1 MIRLTLLGAA
11 GLSVVALAFAQI
23 DTTGELPPQA
33 EPEEQDRV
41 RDALDELFEEGFGTE
56 NEDGADPA
64 VDGVDPTGEAPGEL
78 ALEEAE
84 PELPKVSYSQYDTAT
99 LRALDK
105 ITGRSTDI
113 DVRTG
118 EPVVFGSLNVELK
131 TCFQTPPELPP
142 ESAAFLTIH
151 STQAVQVDTM
161 DDAVD
166 AGAVD
171 TVSEE
176 NPRLFSGWMFASS
189 PGLSALEHPVYDIW
203 VISCTASAPVAGADS
218 E

>member
-1 MIRLTLLGAA
+1 MRKPLLA
-11 GLSVVALAFAQI
+11 LALAFA
-23 DTTGELPPQA
+23 GLPLGHAQSDDILDDLDFSESND
-33 EPEEQDRV
+33 EPRG
-41 RDALDELFEEGFGTE
+41 RSIA
-56 NEDGADPA
+56 
-64 VDGVDPTGEAPGEL
+64 
-78 ALEEAE
+78 EEASLAAE
-84 PELPKVSYSQYDTAT
+84 TDEETDQPKIYYTQHEGAT

-113 DVRTG
+113 DVMANSP
-118 EPVVFGSLNVELK
+118 EVFGSLKVELK

-151 STQAVQVDTM
+151 STQAVQVESM

-166 AGAVD
+166 ASEVD
-171 TVSEE
+171 TVNED

-189 PGLSALEHPVYDIW
+189 PGLSALEHPVYDVW
-203 VISCTASAPVAGADS
+203 VINCTAASPVTGTAS